1 MANLAKVCHRFD
13 KIQMGYQEAPLDEF
27 ARNSPFLLLR
37 VFLDNFFASDIKSK
51 SSTESKT
58 EDNND
63 NNIY

>member
-1 MANLAKVCHRFD
+1 
-13 KIQMGYQEAPLDEF
+13 MGYQEAPLDEF